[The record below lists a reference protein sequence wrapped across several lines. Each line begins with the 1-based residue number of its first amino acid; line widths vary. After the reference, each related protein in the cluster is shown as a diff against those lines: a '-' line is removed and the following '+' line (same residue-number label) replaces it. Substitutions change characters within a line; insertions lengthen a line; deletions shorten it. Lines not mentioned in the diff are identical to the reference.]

1 MIPRS
6 IHAGPWLAVEI
17 IDKQLVRTTPRWIH
31 NQLATGEMNI
41 YGVLHTFLHGRGSS
55 LRQRSH

>member
-31 NQLATGEMNI
+31 NQLATGGMHS
-41 YGVLHTFLHGRGSS
+41 YGVWHTFLHGSGSS
-55 LRQRSH
+55 LR